1 MAAKKLKV
9 MHNNAEIEV
18 DAPEGVLTAE
28 DVAEQYVPKAVH
40 NSELAKL
47 RKKSQGLKTPDEL
60 LEDDEFKTRAIE
72 SWGIKPGKTGADVAA
87 ARTEWDQKVLKPVAD
102 ELTKSK
108 GTIDGL
114 RRGTLHSRIIA
125 AATGHVKPQFLKPPT
140 RGAVAPLVAMLE
152 GAYGLEPETQD
163 FYVRD
168 GERFAYAAKPAEG
181 APVPY
186 KTPEEHVAEWIG
198 NKDNAD
204 FLVDQRQRG
213 PNLQNTGRTSTTGVV
228 DGSADRFAF
237 ARNAEKIA
245 KGEVTYQK

>member
-1 MAAKKLKV
+1 MAGKKFKV
-9 MHNNAEIEV
+9 QHGGAEIEV
-18 DAPEGVLTAE
+18 ELEGVMTEAE
-28 DVAEQYVPKAVH
+28 VAEQYVAKAVH

-72 SWGIKPGKTGADVAA
+72 TWGVKPGKSAADVEA
-87 ARTEWDQKVLKPVAD
+87 ARKEWDAKVLKPVTD
-102 ELTKSK
+102 ELGKAK
-108 GTIDGL
+108 GAIDGL
-114 RRGTLHSRIIA
+114 RRGSLHARLIA
-125 AATGHVKPQFLKPPT
+125 AAQGQVAPQFLKPPT
-140 RGAVAPLVAMLE
+140 RGAVAPFVAMLE
-152 GAYGLEPETQD
+152 PAFALEPETQD

-168 GERFAYAAKPAEG
+168 GERFAYAAKPADG

-198 NKDNAD
+198 NKDNAA
-204 FLVDQRQRG
+204 FLIDQKQRG
-213 PNLQNTGRTSTTGVV
+213 PNLQNTGRSSTSGVV
-228 DGSADRFAF
+228 EGKADPYAF